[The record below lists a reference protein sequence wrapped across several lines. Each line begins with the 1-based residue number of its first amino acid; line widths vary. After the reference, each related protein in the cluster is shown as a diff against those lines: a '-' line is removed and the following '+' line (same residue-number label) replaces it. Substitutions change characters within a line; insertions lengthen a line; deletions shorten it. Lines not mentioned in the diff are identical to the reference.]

1 MVPRAS
7 LPKFRL
13 KMMFLAIA
21 GACAGVSATSP
32 ALAFQIDSGNPDL
45 RMSWDNTV
53 KYSAAWRVGD
63 IKSRVA
69 DNSIGVQANTNDGD
83 QNFDK
88 GLISNRLDLLS
99 EFDLR
104 YKRKYGLRLSGAA
117 WYDDVYNKSNDNPG
131 AFGGALVNSRS
142 VDYDEFTDDT
152 EKLHGRKAE
161 LLDAFVYGRFDVADK
176 PATVRLGRQY
186 TPMDD
191 IASIIG
197 TKVYD
202 VVSVVPIIGNGDY
215 NRVDNA
221 ITYLSP
227 AVGNT
232 TFQVQYSLGEERSS
246 ADASPDFGK
255 QFSLHALHASGPLT
269 AGIGLMRVSDAD
281 GAVAGK
287 QGKDA
292 VLLVGAYDF
301 GPMKLSA
308 YYDQEDKG
316 TEKMKVMGLAA
327 AFKVGD
333 QTTLSVGVAQAKD
346 VTGVASALND
356 DARIFTLQ
364 ANHNL
369 SKRTALYA
377 HLTAV
382 SNDDDAALGFNSPTP
397 GGSSN
402 GIQFGIRH
410 RF

>member
-1 MVPRAS
+1 MKKHLIA
-7 LPKFRL
+7 
-13 KMMFLAIA
+13 LAVLGLGGGLA
-21 GACAGVSATSP
+21 HAQSSVTLYGVADAAIERVKGATS
-32 ALAFQIDSGNPDL
+32 L
-45 RMSWDNTV
+45 V
-53 KYSAAWRVGD
+53 
-63 IKSRVA
+63 
-69 DNSIGVQANTNDGD
+69 
-83 QNFDK
+83 
-88 GLISNRLDLLS
+88 
-99 EFDLR
+99 
-104 YKRKYGLRLSGAA
+104 RLSSGQQQGSRWGVRGAEDLGGGMKA
-117 WYDDVYNKSNDNPG
+117 VFQLEAGINLDAGTNAQGGRGFGRQSYVG
-131 AFGGALVNSRS
+131 LTGGFGGL
-142 VDYDEFTDDT
+142 
-152 EKLHGRKAE
+152 
-161 LLDAFVYGRFDVADK
+161 
-176 PATVRLGRQY
+176 RLGRQY
-186 TPMDD
+186 SPMDD
-191 IASIIG
+191 IAAVIG
-197 TKVYD
+197 TKTYD
-202 VVSVVPIIGNGDY
+202 VLSVVPIIGNGDY

-227 AVGNT
+227 TVGST

-333 QTTLSVGVAQAKD
+333 QTTVSVGVAQAKD

-382 SNDDDAALGFNSPTP
+382 SNDDDAALGFNSPTA

>member
-1 MVPRAS
+1 M
-7 LPKFRL
+7 K
-13 KMMFLAIA
+13 KNAIVL
-21 GACAGVSATSP
+21 GVLGLFSGLVSAQSSVTMYGVVDVAVERVKGATS
-32 ALAFQIDSGNPDL
+32 LTRVTSGQQQ
-45 RMSWDNTV
+45 
-53 KYSAAWRVGD
+53 G
-63 IKSRVA
+63 SRW
-69 DNSIGVQANTNDGD
+69 
-83 QNFDK
+83 
-88 GLISNRLDLLS
+88 
-99 EFDLR
+99 
-104 YKRKYGLRLSGAA
+104 GLRGTEDLGGGLKAMFVLENGFNADVGTLGQGGRLFGRQGYVGLGGGWGA
-117 WYDDVYNKSNDNPG
+117 
-131 AFGGALVNSRS
+131 
-142 VDYDEFTDDT
+142 
-152 EKLHGRKAE
+152 
-161 LLDAFVYGRFDVADK
+161 
-176 PATVRLGRQY
+176 VRLGRQY

-191 IASIIG
+191 IAGIIG

-227 AVGNT
+227 TVGST

-333 QTTLSVGVAQAKD
+333 QTTVSVGVAQAKD

-382 SNDDDAALGFNSPTP
+382 SNDDDAALGFNSPTA